1 MLATLRRRTVR
12 VGLAMTA
19 CMMVI
24 AVVASVATAEPTKS
38 PSSVVLTQA
47 TNPPDET
54 MISSLIVKP
63 QAGSK
68 VASELEAFD
77 AGGLSKTADVPL
89 SVVRRMSGGAYVL
102 KLHKPMTL
110 SEARAIAAR
119 LMHDDPSL
127 QYVEPDRSMHPQTT
141 PTDPGYVKQWHYFAP
156 ADATGGVNLPTAWDV
171 TKGSSSVVVAVV
183 DTGYVPHADQP
194 ASLLQGYDFI
204 TDPARA
210 NDGDG
215 RDNNPQDAGNWV
227 AANECGP
234 GSLAR
239 DSVWHGTG
247 VIGIIAAKMNNG
259 LFGTGVAPNVTILPV
274 RVSGKCGAVTSDMAD
289 GMRWAAGLAMA
300 GVPANA
306 NPAKILN
313 LSISDHNACSQTLQ
327 DAVTDVINAGAI
339 IVAATGNSNPTGDT
353 TAIDEPANCAGVI
366 GVAANAIDG
375 DLAYYSNVSGLVA
388 ITAPGG
394 LCGKLTA
401 GNNCTDFVTSNGL
414 GTYTIYNTGTTS
426 PVASPGGDTSID
438 GSGTSSATPHVSG
451 VAALLLSVNPLLT
464 PAQLRSVLQSSA
476 RAFPP
481 GSSCASGGSVFGKCG
496 AGLLD
501 ARAALDKL
509 NASALPP
516 TVTITTPSQV
526 VTPASSVSLA
536 GTATAAAGKSIT
548 SYQWTQVTG
557 APVGTI
563 ANSNTANASFTAPT
577 TGTVTFQ
584 LTATDSSGLTGQAT
598 AAVRVNS
605 PPVLTP
611 VGSKTVAEGNALNFT
626 VGATDADGDA
636 PTFVAVPPLPPG
648 STLSAAGQF
657 SWPSATP
664 AGNYT
669 LTYFARDN
677 DANSAQ
683 GTVNITVQAGSSGPP
698 VPPVPAASPA
708 PASDGGGGGC
718 TLSANGSMDMM
729 LPMLVLLAVGLW
741 AQRFKN
747 RIGRK

>member
-1 MLATLRRRTVR
+1 MPSR
-12 VGLAMTA
+12 
-19 CMMVI
+19 
-24 AVVASVATAEPTKS
+24 SV
-38 PSSVVLTQA
+38 LNQA
-47 TNPPDET
+47 TIPPDET

-68 VASELEAFD
+68 VASELDAFD
-77 AGGLSKTADVPL
+77 AGGLTKKAGVPL

-102 KLHKPMTL
+102 KLHKSVTL

-119 LMHDDPSL
+119 LMHNDPSL
-127 QYVEPDRSMHPQTT
+127 HYVEPDRSMHPQTT
-141 PTDPGYVKQWHYFAP
+141 PTDPNYGSQWHYFAP
-156 ADATGGVNLPTAWDV
+156 ADATGGANLPTAWDV
-171 TKGSSSVVVAVV
+171 TKGSASVVVAVV

-215 RDNNPQDAGNWV
+215 RDSNPQDAGNWV

-247 VIGIIAAKMNNG
+247 VTGIIAAKMNNG

-289 GMRWAAGLAMA
+289 GMRWAAGLAVA

-306 NPAKILN
+306 NPAKVLN
-313 LSISDHNACSQTLQ
+313 ISISDHNACSQALQ
-327 DAVTDVINAGAI
+327 DAVTDVISTGAI
-339 IVAATGNSNPTGDT
+339 IVSATGNNGDA

-375 DLAYYSNVSGLVA
+375 DLAYYSNVSGQVA

-394 LCGKLTA
+394 LCGKLTT

-426 PVASPGGDTSID
+426 PAASPGGDTSIN
-438 GSGTSSATPHVSG
+438 GSGTSSSTPHVSG
-451 VAALLLSVNPLLT
+451 VAALLWSVQPSLT
-464 PAQLRSVLQSSA
+464 RAQILSVLQSSA
-476 RAFPP
+476 RAFPA
-481 GSSCASGGSVFGKCG
+481 GSSCASGGSVVGKCG

-516 TVTITTPSQV
+516 AVTITTPSQV
-526 VTPASSVSLA
+526 VAPAGTVSLA
-536 GTATAAAGKSIT
+536 GMATAAAGKSIT
-548 SYQWTQVTG
+548 SYQWAQVTG
-557 APVGTI
+557 GSVGTI
-563 ANSNTANASFTAPT
+563 ANSNTANASFTAPA
-577 TGTVTFQ
+577 TGTFTFR

-598 AAVRVNS
+598 ATVRVNS

-611 VGSKTVAEGNALNFT
+611 VGSQTVSQGSALDFT
-626 VGATDADGDA
+626 VGATDADGDT
-636 PTFVAVPPLPPG
+636 PTFVAVPPLPAG

-664 AGNYT
+664 AGNYS
-669 LTYFARDN
+669 LAYFARDN
-677 DANSAQ
+677 DADSAQ
-683 GTVNITVQAGSSGPP
+683 GTVNITVQADSSGPSVSP
-698 VPPVPAASPA
+698 APAASPA
-708 PASDGGGGGC
+708 PPGDGGGGGC
-718 TLSANGSMDMM
+718 TLSADGRMDMM
-729 LPMLVLLAVGLW
+729 LPMLALLAVGLW

-747 RIGRK
+747 RTGRK